1 MREPYPLALV
11 PLIPPFL
18 TSRRAKADF
27 PLRAMER
34 FGLDRPSYYFALDL
48 GIQDLRGA
56 RPQDIGSATY
66 RTSDEPLRAT
76 ASASESAGLIA
87 WADGRWSLTDKGRTA
102 LDEFRRAID
111 AHYASLA
118 SIPTDELERLA
129 DLLDQAF
136 RATSTSAE
144 PKTREHTPRAARY
157 RWQEPSSA
165 MARLDAAIVGLW
177 QVRDDCHV
185 QAWRDAGL
193 AGPALDVLTKLWRKE
208 AKTVKELSGPARP
221 EADTRTAVQQLRDAG
236 LVAPGPHQADQAD
249 RADLVVTAKGTGTRE
264 RIEAETDRYFFAPW
278 PESVGAKAS
287 WIVDRLGAVNAALA

>member
-11 PLIPPFL
+11 PLLPQFL
-18 TSRRAKADF
+18 TRRRAKADF

-34 FGLDRPSYYFALDL
+34 LGLDRPSYLFALDL
-48 GIQDLRGA
+48 GIQDPKGA
-56 RPQDIGSATY
+56 RPRDIGNATY

-76 ASASESAGLIA
+76 AAAAESAGLIS
-87 WADGRWSLTDKGRTA
+87 WAEGRWSLTAKGRVA
-102 LDEFRRAID
+102 LDEFRRALD
-111 AHYASLA
+111 AHFASL
-118 SIPTDELERLA
+118 SPIPSDELERAA
-129 DLLDQAF
+129 DLLEQAF

-165 MARLDAAIVGLW
+165 MARLDAAIFGLW

-193 AGPALDVLTKLWRKE
+193 AGPALDILTKVWRNE
-208 AKTVKELSGPARP
+208 AKTVEELSGPARP
-221 EADTRTAVQQLRDAG
+221 EADTRAALQQLRDAG
-236 LVAPGPHQADQAD
+236 ILVAGD
-249 RADLVVTAKGTGTRE
+249 DLRLTTKGTGTRE

-278 PESVGAKAS
+278 PESVGTKAD
-287 WIVDRLGAVNAALA
+287 WLMDRLGAVNAALA